1 MWRGKFRCKLNCKL
15 VESSCIH
22 PLLGCK
28 ACIGMNIVS
37 YLDNDEINPP
47 APATT
52 KYTVYTIGKT
62 PEPVETFKKKYPT
75 LFTDGVGCLEG
86 KYPIRPN
93 QNDESV
99 QHAPRRVPVAV
110 CEQLRSTLE
119 QLVQQDM
126 DQFTRNRSKKEWHFM
141 FLPGPKG
148 SQQGHFAW
156 KLPSAHYQ
164 RCCHNTSWCQGVFN
178 PWCELWFLARGVGW
192 GFISINYIPQPIWM
206 ILLVKDALWSSWVW
220 RQWGTSNQMPWH

>member
-1 MWRGKFRCKLNCKL
+1 MQCHTSCTVQSSNKGLQAGTCNFCECIHYCLWRNNTSGSWTALVRMWRGKFRCKLNCKL

-148 SQQGHFAW
+148 SQQGHFA
-156 KLPSAHYQ
+156 
-164 RCCHNTSWCQGVFN
+164 
-178 PWCELWFLARGVGW
+178 
-192 GFISINYIPQPIWM
+192 
-206 ILLVKDALWSSWVW
+206 
-220 RQWGTSNQMPWH
+220 